1 MKPRHFWWL
10 VETLEKQQSGP
21 SLTRDEIDEL
31 QALVAAAD
39 RGEF

>member
-10 VETLEKQQSGP
+10 VQTLEKQKTGP
-21 SLTRDEIDEL
+21 SLTREEVDEL
-31 QALVAAAD
+31 RDMVERAE